1 MRAFFDYFLTP
12 LEGRGKA
19 FPLAEPPCRM
29 ADGTDGA
36 TRKRSSCP
44 SRPQRGTGLGSP
56 IRVGQTGTRIAN
68 QSRKSMKRGTN
79 AGTLLLLKKE
89 SNETEGA
96 AQDGGEQAT
105 PIRRRARALLLT
117 VNAQQKQH
125 SRSGAS
131 ARSAVSVGAATT
143 PPRNGRKTAPAS
155 ISGRATSTPACLRQP
170 SRCRS
175 ASSTGSETRRRLHAA
190 PRFALSTSM
199 LRVRLAGAV
208 RTVQKRILRDEST
221 EKGFRAESRS
231 RDREPC
237 EGATRAP
244 RP

>member
-56 IRVGQTGTRIAN
+56 IRVGQTETRIAN

-96 AQDGGEQAT
+96 AQDGSREHRRTCDLDARLPPSAVSLPFRKLHRQRDAPAASRCASVRPVHIDAPRPPCRCCPNSAEENSARREHGKGVS
-105 PIRRRARALLLT
+105 RRRAEAAIMSHVRARQGLLALDL
-117 VNAQQKQH
+117 
-125 SRSGAS
+125 
-131 ARSAVSVGAATT
+131 
-143 PPRNGRKTAPAS
+143 GRD
-155 ISGRATSTPACLRQP
+155 
-170 SRCRS
+170 
-175 ASSTGSETRRRLHAA
+175 SSLH
-190 PRFALSTSM
+190 P
-199 LRVRLAGAV
+199 
-208 RTVQKRILRDEST
+208 
-221 EKGFRAESRS
+221 
-231 RDREPC
+231 
-237 EGATRAP
+237 
-244 RP
+244 